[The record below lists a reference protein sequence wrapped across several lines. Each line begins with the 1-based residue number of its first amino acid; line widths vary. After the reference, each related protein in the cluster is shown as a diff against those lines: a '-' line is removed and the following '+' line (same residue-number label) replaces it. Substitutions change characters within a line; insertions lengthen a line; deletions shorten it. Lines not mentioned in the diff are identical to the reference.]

1 VLGKKIYDILSDFY
15 FFTPLCLCFYLH
27 GAYLFY
33 HDHCHL
39 FVSESAIHGLIQVF
53 KCSPAVIWFTSIAVL
68 HIVWISG
75 LCMTMIFQI
84 ATGYTTNEKMN
95 SWRYKYLKSR
105 NSSPFSL
112 GWIQNLVDLIN
123 RRILW
128 YIPVNIDWAR
138 IYSIEDFYQSIPIR
152 IRQKLNLSSIEL
164 LNV

>member
-1 VLGKKIYDILSDFY
+1 MK
-15 FFTPLCLCFYLH
+15 
-27 GAYLFY
+27 
-33 HDHCHL
+33 L
-39 FVSESAIHGLIQVF
+39 FVFFCDLIF
-53 KCSPAVIWFTSIAVL
+53 VL
-68 HIVWISG
+68 
-75 LCMTMIFQI
+75 FQI

-95 SWRYKYLKSR
+95 AWRYKYLKSK

-128 YIPVNIDWAR
+128 YTPIHIDWTR

-152 IRQKLNLSSIEL
+152 IRQKLNLSSVNNSSIEL